1 MDEVHVRSSA
11 LRHRTVGSRFRED
24 QNKDGWYPSS
34 TPVGQKQGWLVKRER
49 REKERAWGRKSQNR
63 RSGKVR
69 YPTEDGVLVAA
80 ANVSTMNRQ
89 KNVCAVRME
98 MCFFL
103 VAKSGTFLAARRST
117 RSFADRWWEAPR
129 PGMTTKKK
137 FRNRSFRMETSWS
150 TPWGDDTFYK
160 VDGNFFFWIFN
171 CYRLKPNI
179 SI

>member
-1 MDEVHVRSSA
+1 VLWDIGLWDPGFGKTKTRMAGIQVPPQW
-11 LRHRTVGSRFRED
+11 GK
-24 QNKDGWYPSS
+24 NKDGW
-34 TPVGQKQGWLVKRER
+34 LRER
-49 REKERAWGRKSQNR
+49 EREEKERAWGRKSQNR

-98 MCFFL
+98 MCFFWL
-103 VAKSGTFLAARRST
+103 RRAEHFWLLDAQ
-117 RSFADRWWEAPR
+117 REVLLIDGGKRRALGWQP
-129 PGMTTKKK
+129 KKK
-137 FRNRSFRMETSWS
+137 FHNRSFRMETSWS
-150 TPWGDDTFYK
+150 TPRGDDTFYK